1 MLKVQQNILPLK
13 IRKYTIGLKTLAETK
28 VEVSKLQQKI
38 IEFKPI
44 LDKSSKDNQILM
56 EELAVKSKVAE

>member
-28 VEVSKLQQKI
+28 VEVSKLQ
-38 IEFKPI
+38 
-44 LDKSSKDNQILM
+44 
-56 EELAVKSKVAE
+56 